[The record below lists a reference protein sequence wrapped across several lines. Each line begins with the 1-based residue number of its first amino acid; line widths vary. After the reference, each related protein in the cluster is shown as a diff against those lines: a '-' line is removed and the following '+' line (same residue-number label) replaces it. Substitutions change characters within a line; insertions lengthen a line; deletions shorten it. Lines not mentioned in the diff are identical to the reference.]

1 MLEVK
6 DIFRSNKWQWA
17 GNTIALIIILAMTL
31 LPVIATFSRIFNLH
45 GIPASQ
51 VIVQHMTLWIGF
63 VGAIL
68 AAQQNKLLALTYKPL
83 FVTSEK
89 FDLSRFIAKTV
100 SLLVLIALAWGS
112 YQLIKVEYEYPF
124 QIAPHIDR
132 WFAQIIMPVG
142 FIFIAFQLF
151 RKSFSLQK
159 EQLYFTLILLIF
171 IIMTFPIEWVE
182 GFGFVNSLENF
193 RNAFTEAGPI
203 VWIGMGLILLSLFFG
218 APIFIGLGGT
228 AALMFWTDFTP
239 VSAIS
244 TETYRIVISPTL
256 PTIPL
261 FTTAGYLLAE
271 SKASE
276 RLVKVFRSLFGWVP
290 GGTPVIIVVLSG
302 FFTALTGGSG
312 VTILALGGLLLPM
325 LLKEGYSRNFSLGLI
340 TVAGSIGLLFP
351 PSLPAIIYGVTAG
364 VSVKNV
370 FIGGLIPGLLLVVLI
385 SGWAIYQGK
394 VQNVKSTRFNLKEAL
409 RDSWEARWELVLPF
423 LILLGVF
430 GGFTTLVETAALS
443 VVYVFMIETFIYK
456 DLSLKNTPSILLE
469 SITLIGGVLMILGV
483 AMGLTSYL
491 VDAQIPTL
499 LLSWVKG
506 AIASKYL
513 FLILL
518 NIFLLLVG
526 CLMDIFSAII
536 VIVPL
541 IAPLGAHF
549 GIDPVH
555 LAVIFIANL
564 ELGFLTP
571 PVGMNLFLAAYR
583 FDEDMPTIYLATLP
597 FFIVRLIAV
606 LLITYIPILTLGLLL

>member
-1 MLEVK
+1 MTPEKQFKLGSRLNWSEN
-6 DIFRSNKWQWA
+6 S
-17 GNTIALIIILAMTL
+17 IALIIVATMTL
-31 LPVIATFSRIFNLH
+31 LPVFETFARFFNTN

-63 VGAIL
+63 IGAVL
-68 AAQQNKLLALTYKPL
+68 ASRQNKLLALTYKPL
-83 FVTSEK
+83 FDIDDSFNV
-89 FDLSRFIAKTV
+89 SRFVAKTV
-100 SLLVLIALAWGS
+100 SFLVIIALAWGS
-112 YQLIKVEYEYPF
+112 FQLIKIEYEYPLE
-124 QIAPHIDR
+124 IAPNIER
-132 WFAQIIMPVG
+132 WVAQIIMPIG
-142 FIFIAFQLF
+142 FLLIGYQIFQ
-151 RKSFSLQK
+151 KSFIQK
-159 EQLYFTLILLIF
+159 RHQITVIVVTLIFVFF
-171 IIMTFPIEWVE
+171 ILTDSIYDTAPF
-182 GFGFVNSLENF
+182 L
-193 RNAFTEAGPI
+193 
-203 VWIGMGLILLSLFFG
+203 WIGLILVLFSLLKG
-218 APIFIGLGGT
+218 APIFIGLGGV
-228 AALMFWTDFTP
+228 ASILFWADFTP
-239 VSAIS
+239 VSAIP
-244 TETYRIVISPTL
+244 TEMYRIVISPTL

-271 SKASE
+271 SNASE
-276 RLVKVFRSLFGWVP
+276 RLVRVFRSLFGWVP

-325 LLKEGYSRNFSLGLI
+325 LIQEGYSRNFSLGLI

-370 FIGGLIPGLLLVVLI
+370 FIGGLIPGLLLVIMI
-385 SGWAIYQGK
+385 SAWAIYQGK
-394 VQNVKSTRFNLKEAL
+394 VQHVKSHHFNFQAAIK
-409 RDSWEARWELVLPF
+409 DSWHAKWELFLPLF
-423 LILLGVF
+423 ILFGIF

-443 VVYVFMIETFIYK
+443 VVYVFLVETYIYK
-456 DLSLKNTPSILLE
+456 DLSWNDIPRIILE
-469 SITLIGGVLMILGV
+469 SATLIGGVIMILGV

-506 AIASKYL
+506 AIGSKYL

-541 IAPLGAHF
+541 IAPLGLYF

-583 FDEDMPTIYLATLP
+583 FDENMPTIYRATLP

-606 LLITYIPILTLGLLL
+606 LLITYVPIITLGLLQ